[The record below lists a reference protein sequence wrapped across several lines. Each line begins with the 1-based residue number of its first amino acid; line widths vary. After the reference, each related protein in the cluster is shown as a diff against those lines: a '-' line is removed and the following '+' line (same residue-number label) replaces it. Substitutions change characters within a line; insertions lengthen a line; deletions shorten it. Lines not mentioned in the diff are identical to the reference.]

1 MGNMKKWFK
10 NNEIFNEQ
18 LLIWCDGL
26 QNRINVTNIT
36 FILFPFLFSPG
47 HGAYDG

>member
-1 MGNMKKWFK
+1 MGNMKKWLK

-18 LLIWCDGL
+18 LLIWCDGS
-26 QNRINVTNIT
+26 QNNVTSIT
-36 FILFPFLFSPG
+36 LKLSLFPFLFSHG